1 MRRCLIVDDSKIIR
15 MVIRKIVQELGFDID
30 ESADAGHALER
41 CLESMPEVIILDWK
55 LPGADGIDV
64 LREVRALPGGDQTT
78 ILFCTTETEDAH
90 IQEALGAGA
99 NDYVIKPF
107 DGETIR
113 AKFASLGLL

>member
-15 MVIRKIVQELGFDID
+15 MVVRKIVQELDFDID
-30 ESADAGHALER
+30 ESADAGPALER
-41 CLESMPEVIILDWK
+41 CLDAMPDVIILDWK
-55 LPGADGIDV
+55 LPGMDGIA
-64 LREVRALPGGDQTT
+64 LLNEIRALPDGEQTT
-78 ILFCTTETEDAH
+78 ILFCTTETEDVH
-90 IQEALGAGA
+90 IQQALRAGA

>member
-15 MVIRKIVQELGFDID
+15 MVVRKIVQELDFDID
-30 ESADAGHALER
+30 EASDAGPALEK
-41 CLESMPEVIILDWK
+41 CLESMPDVVILDWK
-55 LPGADGIDV
+55 LPGVDGIAL
-64 LREVRALPGGDQTT
+64 LREIRALPDGDQTT
-78 ILFCTTETEDAH
+78 ILFCTTLTEDAH

-113 AKFASLGLL
+113 GKFASLGLL